1 MAKIYR
7 TCVTNDY
14 HETKQKGYD
23 LQETNDCAVVAV
35 SVATGKPYEEV
46 HAAMASAGRKH
57 RSGTWD
63 PVTWATIGALGFK
76 ARRMDMHQELWH
88 KLPVAH
94 QTLKHLTSH
103 HPRRFPGVFDSN
115 KVYLCFSRG
124 HVWCVKH
131 GQNHDWSINRV
142 LRIMYMWEVTKA

>member
-1 MAKIYR
+1 MAKIHR
-7 TCVTNDY
+7 TIYSPDY
-14 HETKQKGYD
+14 SDTKQKGYA

-46 HAAMASAGRKH
+46 HAMMAAFGRKH
-57 RSGTWD
+57 RTGCWD
-63 PVTWATIGALGFK
+63 PITQATIEGLGYK
-76 ARRMDMHQELWH
+76 RRLVDAHREMWP
-88 KLPVAH
+88 KLPAAH
-94 QTLKHLTSH
+94 KTLKHLTSH

-124 HVWCVKH
+124 HVWCVKR

-142 LRIMYMWEVTKA
+142 LRILYIWEVTKA